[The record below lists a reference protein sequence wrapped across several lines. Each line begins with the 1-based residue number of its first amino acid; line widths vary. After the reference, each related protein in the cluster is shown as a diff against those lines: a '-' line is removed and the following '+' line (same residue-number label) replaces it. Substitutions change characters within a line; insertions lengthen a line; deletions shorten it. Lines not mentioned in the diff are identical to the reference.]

1 MGATFHQIID
11 AFVGKYGLTKG
22 QVIAEIERT
31 FSSMLSRWH
40 RKNVV
45 VVFTDDQL
53 LSLGYHDDAAG
64 LIQMPIDLATMRGWN
79 TIKRI
84 LEKNLS
90 TAACMDEVYRYKRKE
105 KDIVWGEIISRNE
118 KRLGIELDME
128 FGVSLYATCP
138 LQYLGKHEQK
148 QLLKGDRKY
157 FHIRRIESVMFGD
170 IPRTQVTVD
179 RVSKTLVVK
188 LIKHQLSPKL
198 HEIKL
203 RCTKRYVGHK
213 SFIQSS
219 RYLPKKVILEAAD
232 ELGEHIQV
240 NVIRER
246 KSQSP

>member
-1 MGATFHQIID
+1 MGATFHQIIN
-11 AFVGKYGLTKG
+11 AFVDKHGLNRG

-53 LSLGYHDDAAG
+53 FSLGYHDDAAG
-64 LIQMPIDLATMRGWN
+64 PIQMPIDLTTMRGWN

-84 LEKNLS
+84 LDKNLS
-90 TAACMDEVYRYKRKE
+90 TAACLDEVSRYKRKE
-105 KDIVWGEIISRNE
+105 KDIVWGEIISRDE
-118 KRLGIELDME
+118 RGLRIELDME
-128 FGVSLYATCP
+128 FGVSLYGTCP
-138 LQYLGKHEQK
+138 LQYLGKHERR

-157 FHIRRIESVMFGD
+157 FHIRRVESLMLGD
-170 IPRTQVTVD
+170 VPRTQITVD
-179 RVSKTLVVK
+179 RVSKNLVVK
-188 LIKHQLSPKL
+188 LIKRQLSPKFQKTK
-198 HEIKL
+198 I

-219 RYLPKKVILEAAD
+219 RYLPKKLILKAAD

-240 NVIRER
+240 NVIQER
-246 KSQSP
+246 K